1 METYLLA
8 IQARI
13 LMAVGLAWL
22 FAGILWW
29 NQDPFTV
36 AWRAS
41 LGAFIAMWLGGKL
54 LRMIGMIIEERL
66 AADEAERRLAEE
78 RAEAERLEAERL
90 AKEAEEAQA
99 AAAAKPPTKSAGRA
113 ASGRR

>member
-13 LMAVGLAWL
+13 LMYVGLVWL
-22 FAGILWW
+22 AAGIIWW

-36 AWRAS
+36 VWRAS
-41 LGAFIAMWLGGKL
+41 MGALIAMWVGGKL
-54 LRMIGMIIEERL
+54 LGLVGRIVEDRL

-78 RAEAERLEAERL
+78 RAEAERLEAERK
-90 AKEAEEAQA
+90 AQEAEEAPST
-99 AAAAKPPTKSAGRA
+99 KSKSAGRA
-113 ASGRR
+113 ASARR